1 MRTLLIDNYDSFTYN
16 LYQYLAACN
25 GRAPIV
31 VRNDELTWE
40 EVEERDFDNI
50 VISPGPGRPQ
60 NPSDLGLSADAL
72 RRSDKPVLGV
82 CLGHQAIAHHC
93 GAKVDLASRPM
104 HGRIDRIFHGQ
115 RELFRGIP
123 DRFEA
128 VRYHSLAVSELPGNL
143 EPLAWAGDGTLMA
156 LRHQSRP
163 WWGVQFHPESICSEY
178 GARLLRNFHDLTVEW
193 LAAPS
198 PGSTLASFVPETRR
212 GIPALHVHASCV
224 DAMRPADEVFTEVY
238 GGSPHAFWLD
248 SSLADG
254 ERSRFSFM
262 GDASGPRSEHLLY
275 RSATRELVVRRGGVD
290 QVLQQSVFDYLKER
304 LRPAPIGQAQLPF
317 DFSGGYVG
325 YFGYELKQE
334 LGSQRGHDAD
344 TPDACWIFAD
354 RFLAFDHMLEQT
366 WVVCLDESVP
376 NEANQG
382 WIAAMHAV
390 LGRAPSNLEDR
401 PAPPAP
407 AAPRLSALRWQVD
420 LVDYRD
426 LIAQCQHE
434 IIQGET
440 YEVCLTNQLVAQG
453 SIEPLAVYLQL
464 RQANPAPYAAYLR
477 SGSLAVLCAS
487 PELFLRLD
495 AHRTVDSRPIKG
507 TAARAATPEEDRQVA
522 RDLLEDEKT
531 RAEHLMIVDLLRNDL
546 NRVCDVDTVH
556 VPELFQIETYATVH
570 QMVSTIRG
578 QLPAQADVIDLVRA
592 AFPGGSMTGAPKLRT
607 LSILDR
613 LEAGPRGV
621 YSGSLGYLSL
631 SGTAQ
636 LNIVIR
642 TIVSTGEQV
651 SVGAGGAIVA
661 LSDPDA
667 EVDEI
672 VLKAHAMQHVLR
684 GARNPEASPST

>member
-40 EVEERDFDNI
+40 ELERQDFDNI

-60 NPSDLGLSADAL
+60 HATDLGLSADVL
-72 RRSDKPVLGV
+72 QRSDKPVLGV

-93 GAKVDLASRPM
+93 GAKVDLAARPM
-104 HGRIDRIFHGQ
+104 HGRIDRIFHAQ
-115 RELFRGIP
+115 REIFRGIP

-128 VRYHSLAVSELPGNL
+128 VRYHSLAVSELPGDL
-143 EPLAWAGDGTLMA
+143 VPLAWAGDGTLMA

-193 LAAPS
+193 MAAPTRS
-198 PGSTLASFVPETRR
+198 STIGSFVHETRH
-212 GIPALHVHASCV
+212 GNDALHVHASCI
-224 DAMRPADEVFTEVY
+224 DAMRAPHEVFTEVF
-238 GGSPHAFWLD
+238 GDSPEAFWLD

-262 GDASGPRSEHLLY
+262 GDASGPRAEILRY
-275 RSATRELVVRRGGVD
+275 RSATRELRVRRAGAD
-290 QVLQQSVFDYLKER
+290 HALQQSIFDYLKDR
-304 LRPAPIGQAQLPF
+304 LHPAPVGQAQLPF
-317 DFSGGYVG
+317 DFTGGYVG

-334 LGSQRGHDAD
+334 LGAQRAHDAG

-366 WVVCLDESVP
+366 WIVCLDGPLPGDENREWMKAMQAVAGLSSSDV
-376 NEANQG
+376 EAG
-382 WIAAMHAV
+382 PAA
-390 LGRAPSNLEDR
+390 GAPV
-401 PAPPAP
+401 
-407 AAPRLSALRWQVD
+407 APRLSALRWQID
-420 LVDYRD
+420 LADYRN
-426 LIAQCQHE
+426 LILQCQHE
-434 IIQGET
+434 ILQGET
-440 YEVCLTNQLVAQG
+440 YEVCLTNRLVAQG
-453 SIEPLAVYLQL
+453 SIDPLAIYLQL
-464 RQANPAPYAAYLR
+464 RQSSPAPYAAYLR
-477 SGSLAVLCAS
+477 FGPLAVLCAS

-578 QLPAQADVIDLVRA
+578 QLPAHLDIVDLVRA
-592 AFPGGSMTGAPKLRT
+592 TFPGGSMTGAPKLRT

-642 TIVSTGEQV
+642 TIVSTGEEV

-672 VLKAHAMQHVLR
+672 VLKAHAMQRVLR
-684 GARNPEASPST
+684 RGMDRETVHSA

>member
-25 GRAPIV
+25 GQAPLV

-40 EVEERDFDNI
+40 ELEQRGFDNV

-60 NPSDLGLSADAL
+60 NASDLGLSAELL
-72 RRSDKPVLGV
+72 RRSDRPVLGV

-93 GAKVDLASRPM
+93 GAKVGLAVRPM

-115 RELFRGIP
+115 RGLFRGIP

-143 EPLAWAGDGTLMA
+143 EPLAWAADGTLMA

-193 LAAPS
+193 MAAPPPS
-198 PGSTLASFVPETRR
+198 NTLGSFVSESRR
-212 GIPALHVHASCV
+212 GGATLHVHASCV
-224 DAMRPADEVFTEVY
+224 DAMRAPDEVFAEVY
-238 GGSPHAFWLD
+238 GDSPESFWLD
-248 SSLADG
+248 SSLSDG

-262 GDASGPRSEHLLY
+262 GDARGPRAEYLLY
-275 RSATRELVVRRGGVD
+275 RSATHELTVRRGGAV
-290 QVLQQSVFDYLKER
+290 QVLQLSIFDYLKEQ
-304 LRPAPIGQAQLPF
+304 LRPAPVGQAQLPF

-334 LGSQRGHDAD
+334 LGAQRVHDAP
-344 TPDACWIFAD
+344 TPDAAWIFAD

-366 WVVCLDESVP
+366 WIVCLDGPLPSD
-376 NEANQG
+376 ANRE
-382 WIAAMHAV
+382 WMAAMQAAAGATNSD
-390 LGRAPSNLEDR
+390 LQATSAEPS
-401 PAPPAP
+401 PAP
-407 AAPRLSALRWQVD
+407 PRLSALRWRVD
-420 LVDYRD
+420 LADYRN
-426 LIAQCQHE
+426 LVLRCQHE
-434 IIQGET
+434 ILQGET

-453 SIEPLAVYLQL
+453 SIDPLAVYRQL
-464 RQANPAPYAAYLR
+464 RQSNPAPYAAYLR
-477 SGSLAVLCAS
+477 FGPMAVLCAS

-522 RDLLEDEKT
+522 RELMEDEKS

-556 VPELFQIETYATVH
+556 VPELFEIETYATVH

-578 QLPAQADVIDLVRA
+578 QLPAQLDGIDLVRA

-607 LSILDR
+607 MSILDR
-613 LEAGPRGV
+613 LEPAARGI

-631 SGTAQ
+631 GGTAQ

-642 TIVSTGEQV
+642 TIVSTGEEV

-667 EVDEI
+667 EVEEI
-672 VLKAHAMQHVLR
+672 VLKAHAMQRVLR
-684 GARNPEASPST
+684 RDIERDGT